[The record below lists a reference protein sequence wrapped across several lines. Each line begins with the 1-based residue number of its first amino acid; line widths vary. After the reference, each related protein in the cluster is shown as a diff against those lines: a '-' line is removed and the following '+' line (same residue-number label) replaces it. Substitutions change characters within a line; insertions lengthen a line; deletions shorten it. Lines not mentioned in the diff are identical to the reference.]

1 MEELPVGS
9 SPHFINNS
17 GLQIQEDAPRDV
29 LAGSSLAEEGVEGV
43 VSSTDGLIR
52 RHLSIRLDTMLQAVE
67 FPSGIT
73 NLDSSLSDMDGDTLT
88 LKFKQCYIFN
98 YFPNILTDI
107 ETNNSIISSIFKR
120 EFTNPTAV
128 IDI

>member
-88 LKFKQCYIFN
+88 LKLKHGSIDNRYFMFLIEIYHYDLNNLKGFKQQILDN
-98 YFPNILTDI
+98 Y
-107 ETNNSIISSIFKR
+107 
-120 EFTNPTAV
+120 
-128 IDI
+128 

>member
-52 RHLSIRLDTMLQAVE
+52 RHLSIRLNTMLQAVK

-73 NLDSSLSDMDGDTLT
+73 GLDSSLSDMDGDTLT
-88 LKFKQCYIFN
+88 LK
-98 YFPNILTDI
+98 
-107 ETNNSIISSIFKR
+107 
-120 EFTNPTAV
+120 
-128 IDI
+128 